1 MRIESEV
8 FQFHPNCPFEKLQL
22 SDLQKQYL
30 ADLRSQNSIQ
40 NMTQRYLANGWL
52 VNFHVLYD
60 LVAMLATHH
69 WILNPS
75 VKEYF
80 LKLQRQDSK
89 MRSENTPMVL
99 QKSDAKVAMQNL
111 TQLPFFRSLQKELSE
126 FLLSQAYINTYSAES
141 YVCHA
146 GESSRDLYVL
156 LKGELGIYTQA
167 ATFKQFISILSESS
181 VFGEAGFL
189 LGEKRTAD
197 VIALKSSEVL
207 VIPYQ
212 AEILDRFLNRE
223 KAQALQ
229 QRFWVQHALLK
240 SDFFKN
246 TPSDCLDALTFSGK
260 IEDYSDQQVVFQQ
273 GQMGDSAYVV
283 IQGSLAI
290 LQDGKLINTLPQGS
304 FLGEVALMMNNG
316 KRSATAVAQRNT
328 KLLKIGR
335 PEFYGLL
342 SKNLYLAKEFQ
353 ILADQRLQKDLE
365 RAQRP

>member
-8 FQFHPNCPFEKLQL
+8 FQFHPNCAFEKLQL

-40 NMTQRYLANGWL
+40 SMTQRYLANGWL
-52 VNFHVLYD
+52 VNFHLLYD

-80 LKLQRQDSK
+80 LNLQRPNSNSQVGK
-89 MRSENTPMVL
+89 SESAPAKSNTQVTVPSL
-99 QKSDAKVAMQNL
+99 L
-111 TQLPFFRSLQKELSE
+111 QLPFFRSLQKELSE
-126 FLLSQAYINTYSAES
+126 FLLSKS
-141 YVCHA
+141 YVNSYLA
-146 GESSRDLYVL
+146 GSNICRIGEGSRDLYVL

-197 VIALKSSEVL
+197 VVALKASEVL

-212 AEILDRFLNRE
+212 AEVLDRFLNRE

-229 QRFWVQHALLK
+229 QRFWVQHALIK

-273 GQMGDSAYVV
+273 GQVGDSAYVV
-283 IQGSLAI
+283 IQGSLSI
-290 LQDGKLINTLPQGS
+290 VQDGKLINTLPQGS

-316 KRSATAVAQRNT
+316 ERSATAVAQRNT

-353 ILADQRLQKDLE
+353 ILADRRLQKDLE
-365 RAQRP
+365 RSKRS